1 MKIRFREGQML
12 LLGFNLASLAL
23 FGFLFAG
30 SRNLEFLAYEGVILF
45 FIGLVALTDSKVL
58 YPKGLLWGLTLWAQL
73 HLAGGGLFLGGQ
85 KLYEKILVPLV
96 DAPYHVFRYDQM
108 VHILGFGVCT
118 ILAWHL
124 LMPHLRKPDAPPR
137 GGLAFLLVLA
147 GLGFGA
153 VNEIVEFS
161 STVILARTGVGG
173 YVNNALDLVADLIGA
188 LIALAWLRFRKR
200 KVLVTAAVIDRDGKF
215 LLAQRG
221 PGDRLAG
228 KWEFPGGKIEQG
240 ETPQDCLSREIRE
253 ELGIVV
259 QVGEFL
265 CSSRFDYDH
274 ASVEIFAY
282 RCKWVS
288 GKLQQNAHQALQW
301 LSPEEL
307 SEVDLAAAD
316 RPIARCLFGDSP
328 ERNKRA

>member
-1 MKIRFREGQML
+1 MKIRFREGQKQ
-12 LLGFNLASLAL
+12 LLGFNLASLVL
-23 FGFLFAG
+23 FGFLFLG
-30 SRNLEFLAYEGVILF
+30 SGNIEFLVYEGVILF

-96 DAPYHVFRYDQM
+96 GAPYHIFRYDQL

-124 LMPHLRKPDAPPR
+124 LMPHLRKPNSPPR

-153 VNEIVEFS
+153 VNEIVEFA
-161 STVILARTGVGG
+161 STAILARTGVGG
-173 YVNNALDLVADLIGA
+173 YVNNALDLVADLVGA
-188 LIALAWLRFRKR
+188 LVALAWLRSRKNR
-200 KVLVTAAVIDRDGKF
+200 VLVTAAVIENEGRV
-215 LLAQRG
+215 LLAQRHR
-221 PGDRLAG
+221 GDPLAG
-228 KWEFPGGKIEQG
+228 KWEFPGGKIERE

-253 ELGIVV
+253 ELGIEVRV
-259 QVGEFL
+259 EKFL

-274 ASVEIFAY
+274 VSVEILAY

-288 GKLQQNAHQALQW
+288 GHLQQNVHQALQW
-301 LSPEEL
+301 VSLQNLAEM
-307 SEVDLAAAD
+307 DLVAAD
-316 RPIARCLFGDSP
+316 RPITRCLLGDSP
-328 ERNKRA
+328 GKNIRA